1 MAHNDLNTYEN
12 TSEFLMTRAQVR
24 GRTLEDNIAVGGNYS
39 GGAIGYKLR
48 LILESL
54 G

>member
-1 MAHNDLNTYEN
+1 MTYEN
-12 TSEFLMTRAQVR
+12 TSEFLMTYVQVN
-24 GRTLEDNIAVGGNYS
+24 GRTIEDNIKVGGNYT